1 MKKEFIER
9 IKNLFSVELVD
20 EPIGKPI
27 RNFIRCKI
35 ENDQILSYFATNEIR
50 YEAHMKGYYFVF
62 VK

>member
-20 EPIGKPI
+20 EPIGKSR

-35 ENDQILSYFATNEIR
+35 ENNQILSYFTSNKIR
-50 YEAHMKGYYFVF
+50 YEEHMKGYYFVY
-62 VK
+62 VN